1 VVSPFGRR
9 RADRFADLL
18 DARSSDAPAL
28 SGDRE
33 MASLVRTATA
43 LSVRPPVEATP
54 DPAFTDRL
62 RTRLLS
68 VMEVQGITQPDRTP
82 ARHRFRMPRRVVI
95 AGPALA
101 GVLALS
107 GIGAASNGAVPGD
120 TLYGVKRST
129 ESAQLSLAA
138 SDVSRGR
145 LFLDFARTRM
155 GEAAAVAGDVAALRK
170 TMDDMDMASRNG
182 TKLLGGAA
190 VHDQDRAPLDA
201 IDGFVLAQR
210 GDLRTLIPAL
220 RPVQRD
226 RALDSLV
233 LLEQIQAR
241 SLDLRASLLCTTGY
255 ADESRSDE
263 LGPLPQRCQALR
275 SRTIPGAAGLP
286 GSTGGAPISSLP
298 SMTIPPGTPS
308 LPGLGGTAPTGTG
321 LPTPI
326 LTGPGFPGLPGY
338 REGEAG
344 PGGLLGSV
352 TDTVGGVVGGLF
364 GPFVGDDASPS
375 PGSSASPSPSPSER
389 RGFPPIIG
397 GP

>member
-1 VVSPFGRR
+1 
-9 RADRFADLL
+9 
-18 DARSSDAPAL
+18 
-28 SGDRE
+28 

-43 LSVRPPVEATP
+43 LSATRQPVEATP
-54 DPAFTDRL
+54 DPVFTDRL

-68 VMEVQGITQPDRTP
+68 VMEVQGVTQPVPAP
-82 ARHRFRMPRRVVI
+82 ARHRFRVPRRVVI
-95 AGPALA
+95 AGPALV

-129 ESAQLSLAA
+129 ESAQLSLAG

-145 LFLDFARTRM
+145 LFLDFGRTRM
-155 GEAAAVAGDVAALRK
+155 DEAAAVADDEAALRK
-170 TMDDMDMASRNG
+170 TMDDMDMASRKG
-182 TKLLGGAA
+182 TKLLGIAA
-190 VHDQDRAPLDA
+190 VQDQDRTPLDV

-210 GDLRTLIPAL
+210 GALRTLIPAL
-220 RPVQRD
+220 LPVQRD

-255 ADESRSDE
+255 ADGARSDE

-286 GSTGGAPISSLP
+286 ATTIGGTPIGSLP
-298 SMTIPPGTPS
+298 QITIPAGTPS
-308 LPGLGGTAPTGTG
+308 LPGLGGTAPIGTG

-326 LTGPGFPGLPGY
+326 LTGPGIPGLPGY
-338 REGEAG
+338 QDGESS

-364 GPFVGDDASPS
+364 GPLVDHDASPS
-375 PGSSASPSPSPSER
+375 PSSSASPSPSPSKR
-389 RGFPPIIG
+389 RGLPPIIG
-397 GP
+397 GR